1 MCKATDCNFFGADA
15 RFEHIAI
22 AVRSID
28 DFPGNLKKIADPVN
42 KVNVAFANINGVK
55 TELVEPLDDTSPV
68 IEVLARRQAL
78 YHVCFSVTNVQ
89 KSIKTARK
97 YGFHVITKPV
107 PAIAFDK
114 RNIIWLFSKMLG
126 LVELVERAT

>member
-1 MCKATDCNFFGADA
+1 MCNAIEYNFFGDDA

-28 DFPGNLKKIADPVN
+28 DFPGNLQKITDPVN

-68 IEVLARRQAL
+68 IEVLERRQAL
-78 YHVCFSVTNVQ
+78 YHVCYSVTNIQ
-89 KSIKTARK
+89 NAIEIARK
-97 YGFHVITKPV
+97 HGFHAITKAV
-107 PAIAFDK
+107 PAIAFEK
-114 RNIIWLFSKMLG
+114 RNIIWLFSNTLG
-126 LVELVERAT
+126 LVELVERAS

>member
-1 MCKATDCNFFGADA
+1 MCKATDCNFFGDEA

-28 DFPGNLKKIADPVN
+28 DFPGNLQKIADPVN

-68 IEVLARRQAL
+68 IEVLERRQAL
-78 YHVCFSVTNVQ
+78 YHVCYSVTNIQ
-89 KSIKTARK
+89 GAIETARK
-97 YGFHVITKPV
+97 HGFHAITKPV

-114 RNIIWLFSKMLG
+114 RNIIWLFSKTLG
-126 LVELVERAT
+126 LVELVERAS